1 MKGALIAGGVSVL
14 LIASGTIEFFLK
26 KDFVHKE
33 DLKDVS
39 KIIVDSDVVNVQLIS
54 DGSRMDLEYTGKK
67 SILGDPNV
75 DVTYEGDQVVI
86 KVREVNNWRRIAP
99 INISRGNLVLN
110 IPSKLMD
117 QVQISTGV
125 GKIDVRYPSEIKEL
139 TLNSDVGTINVD
151 YFKGEFLN
159 VSSNVGTINLGTID
173 GNINV
178 DSLVGRIKI
187 ADLSNMKG
195 KNNIKSNNGTIK
207 VGIPGEKTLNE
218 VGLNISTKTGRII
231 SENNKLSGENIYN
244 VEQLPPGKKVIN
256 RYKGDKELNITS
268 FVGNIKIY

>member
-33 DLKDVS
+33 DLKDIS
-39 KIIVDSDVVNVQLIS
+39 KIIVDSDVVNVHLSS

-67 SILGDPNV
+67 SILGDPKV

-99 INISRGNLVLN
+99 INTSRGNLVLN

>member
-39 KIIVDSDVVNVQLIS
+39 KIIVDSDVVNVHLSS

-67 SILGDPNV
+67 SILGDPQV

-99 INISRGNLVLN
+99 INTSRGNLVLN
-110 IPSKLMD
+110 VPSKLMD
-117 QVQISTGV
+117 QVQIRTGV

-151 YFKGEFLN
+151 SFKGESLN

-187 ADLSNMKG
+187 EDLSNMKG

-218 VGLNISTKTGRII
+218 VGLNIITKTGRII

>member
-39 KIIVDSDVVNVQLIS
+39 KIIVDSDVVNVHLSS
-54 DGSRMDLEYTGKK
+54 DGSKMDLEYTGKK
-67 SILGDPNV
+67 SILGDPKV

-99 INISRGNLVLN
+99 INTSRGNLVLN

>member
-39 KIIVDSDVVNVQLIS
+39 KIIVDSDVVNVHLSS
-54 DGSRMDLEYTGKK
+54 DGSRMDFEYTGKK

-99 INISRGNLVLN
+99 INTSRGNLVLN

>member
-39 KIIVDSDVVNVQLIS
+39 KIIVDSDVVNVHLSS

-99 INISRGNLVLN
+99 INTSRGNLVLN

-207 VGIPGEKTLNE
+207 VGIPGEKNLNE

>member
-33 DLKDVS
+33 DLKDIS
-39 KIIVDSDVVNVQLIS
+39 KIIVDSDVVNVHLSS

-67 SILGDPNV
+67 SILGDPKV

-86 KVREVNNWRRIAP
+86 KIREVNNWRRIAP
-99 INISRGNLVLN
+99 INTSRGNLFLN